1 MKPYTHIL
9 TEVHTSQ
16 CFVYVCV
23 CFCSTCCVCRLYKL
37 TRMYACTRVYV
48 LSFVWRTC
56 LQVCLHLQTT

>member
-23 CFCSTCCVCRLYKL
+23 CVFLFNMLRL
-37 TRMYACTRVYV
+37 
-48 LSFVWRTC
+48 
-56 LQVCLHLQTT
+56 